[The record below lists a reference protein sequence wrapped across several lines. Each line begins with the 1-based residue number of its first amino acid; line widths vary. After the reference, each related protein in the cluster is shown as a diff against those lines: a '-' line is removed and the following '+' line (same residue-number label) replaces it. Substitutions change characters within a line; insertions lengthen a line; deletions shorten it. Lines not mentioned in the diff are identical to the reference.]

1 MTYKHVINN
10 YFLVIFLPTIALHN
24 TSIAFMMTLGKA
36 GLPFHTSHIAQQ
48 HLIIIISSVIVSMI
62 LYKFRYPPACMIL
75 SQLEEQFMAMF
86 PINLI
91 AFLTMSM
98 SFDLS
103 KFTMNG
109 IPPLLTIKMHCSC
122 VPQDTSTRT
131 RTAYSW
137 SRGYSCCLINSIILG
152 INPAPIIASMGGLLS
167 MEIILRIPIT
177 PRCCLKILTSFT
189 SLFKSKNL
197 SIR

>member
-1 MTYKHVINN
+1 MIW
-10 YFLVIFLPTIALHN
+10 
-24 TSIAFMMTLGKA
+24 LGKA

-48 HLIIIISSVIVSMI
+48 HLIIIISSVIISMI
-62 LYKFRYPPACMIL
+62 LYKFRIPPACTIL

-86 PINLI
+86 PINFIVSLI
-91 AFLTMSM
+91 KLM

-109 IPPLLTIKMHCSC
+109 IPPLLTIEMHCSC
-122 VPQDTSTRT
+122 VPHDTSTRT

-137 SRGYSCCLINSIILG
+137 SPGHPRCWINSIMLG

-167 MEIILRIPIT
+167 MEIILRMPIT
-177 PRCCLKILTSFT
+177 PRCCLRMSTSFI

-197 SIR
+197 LMR